1 MLAQRDELEMVGQF
15 LKGDKETKSF
25 LFDEMIG
32 LTSSLLSQLKVV
44 LASGTKEEKKQIL
57 KKIKLIRHAM
67 QMHYQNMKAKINVS
81 DEELNLII
89 QYLIAKSP
97 AYREKISHVKH
108 ELDAH
113 KDDLSKLVSSKR
125 SKIKSI
131 KTKSKWIR
139 S

>member
-1 MLAQRDELEMVGQF
+1 MLAQRDELEVVGQF

-44 LASGTKEEKKQIL
+44 LASGTKEEKKQVL
-57 KKIKLIRHAM
+57 KKVKLIRHAM
-67 QMHYQNMKAKINVS
+67 QMHYQNMKAKVNVS
-81 DEELNLII
+81 DEELNLIV
-89 QYLIAKSP
+89 QYFIAKSP
-97 AYREKISHVKH
+97 AYREKIHNVKL

-113 KDDLSKLVSSKR
+113 KDELSQYVNSKK